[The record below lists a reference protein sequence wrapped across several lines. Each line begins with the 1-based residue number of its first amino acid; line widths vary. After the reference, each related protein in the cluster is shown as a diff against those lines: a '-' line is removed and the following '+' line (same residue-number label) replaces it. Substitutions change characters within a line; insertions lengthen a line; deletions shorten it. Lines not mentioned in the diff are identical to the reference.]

1 VLLVVL
7 AATLLDLAATSF
19 VFFSPRQALDARR
32 RLMSY

>member
-19 VFFSPRQALDARR
+19 VFFFRR
-32 RLMSY
+32 DKLWMPAAG